1 MATIEKRGDTYKIT
15 VSCGYDLN
23 GKQIRRRM
31 TWKPEDGMTA
41 RQIKKELDRQA
52 VLFEEKC
59 RNGQVLDGNMKFAE
73 FAEKWFTDYAE
84 KQLRPTTI
92 AGYRWALKRTLPAI
106 GHIRLD
112 KLRPHHL
119 MAFYDNL
126 AESGIREDTL
136 YRCSVDFKAFLREQ
150 HTTAVQLAER
160 AGVGIRT
167 LYGLNKGNRV
177 KAETARK
184 IETALELSKPIFEPV
199 DGDAALSS
207 NTISHYHKMLS
218 SMLSTAVKWQLIYD
232 NPCLRVDPPKV
243 EHSEAHY
250 LDEVQ
255 AAHLL
260 DLLDDEPIVYR
271 TMITLLLHTGLRRGE
286 LCGLEWDDINFDLS
300 LLDVQR
306 TSLYLPEKGVFVD
319 ETKNSTSRRVL
330 KLTPDAVQLLK
341 RYRMWQNSERLR
353 IGDQWAEE
361 WEQHP
366 RLFTTWDGKPL
377 HPSTVTGWFH
387 TFIERSDLPPI
398 SIHSLR
404 HTNATLL
411 IAAGTNVRT
420 VSSHL
425 GHAQTS
431 TTMNIYSHSIKSAE
445 AAAAEALQSV
455 LTRKKKQ
462 A

>member
-1 MATIEKRGDTYKIT
+1 MATIKQRGDSYKIT

-23 GKQIRRRM
+23 GKQIRRHL
-31 TWKPEDGMTA
+31 TWTPEPGMTK
-41 RQIKKELDRQA
+41 RQLQKELDRQA

-73 FAEKWFTDYAE
+73 FAEKWFAEYAE

-150 HTTAVQLAER
+150 HTTAVQLTER

-286 LCGLEWDDINFDLS
+286 LCGLEWDDINFERAVIFVRRS
-300 LLDVQR
+300 
-306 TSLYLPEKGVFVD
+306 SLYLPGKGVFED
-319 ETKNSTSRRVL
+319 ETKNET
-330 KLTPDAVQLLK
+330 
-341 RYRMWQNSERLR
+341 SERCMKVSADVVTMLKAWRAEQSKQRLR
-353 IGDQWAEE
+353 MGDQW
-361 WEQHP
+361 QDSD
-366 RLFTTWDGKPL
+366 RLFTAWNGAPIRPDVITA
-377 HPSTVTGWFH
+377 WFH
-387 TFIERSDLPPI
+387 KFVTKNGLPPI
-398 SIHSLR
+398 HIHSLR

-411 IAAGTNVRT
+411 IAAGTSLTT
-420 VSSHL
+420 VAARL
-425 GHAQTS
+425 GHANS
-431 TTMNIYSHSIKSAE
+431 TTTSKIYAHAIKSADQ
-445 AAAAEALQSV
+445 AAAEVLQDILHPV
-455 LTRKKKQ
+455 KKQ

>member
-1 MATIEKRGDTYKIT
+1 M
-15 VSCGYDLN
+15 
-23 GKQIRRRM
+23 
-31 TWKPEDGMTA
+31 
-41 RQIKKELDRQA
+41 
-52 VLFEEKC
+52 
-59 RNGQVLDGNMKFAE
+59 
-73 FAEKWFTDYAE
+73 
-84 KQLRPTTI
+84 
-92 AGYRWALKRTLPAI
+92 
-106 GHIRLD
+106 
-112 KLRPHHL
+112 
-119 MAFYDNL
+119 
-126 AESGIREDTL
+126 
-136 YRCSVDFKAFLREQ
+136 
-150 HTTAVQLAER
+150 
-160 AGVGIRT
+160 
-167 LYGLNKGNRV
+167 
-177 KAETARK
+177 
-184 IETALELSKPIFEPV
+184 
-199 DGDAALSS
+199 
-207 NTISHYHKMLS
+207 
-218 SMLSTAVKWQLIYD
+218 
-232 NPCLRVDPPKV
+232 
-243 EHSEAHY
+243 
-250 LDEVQ
+250 Q

-319 ETKNSTSRRVL
+319 ETKNNTSRRVL

-353 IGDQWAEE
+353 IGDRWAEE

>member
-1 MATIEKRGDTYKIT
+1 MATIKQRGDSYKIT

-23 GKQIRRRM
+23 GKQIRRHL
-31 TWKPEDGMTA
+31 TWTPEPGMTK
-41 RQIKKELDRQA
+41 RQLQKELDRQA

-59 RNGQVLDGNMKFAE
+59 RNGQVLDGNIKFAE
-73 FAEKWFTDYAE
+73 FAEKWFTEYAE
-84 KQLRPTTI
+84 KQLRPTTV

-232 NPCLRVDPPKV
+232 NPCLRVDPPKI

-286 LCGLEWDDINFDLS
+286 LCGLEWKDIDFERAVIFVRRS
-300 LLDVQR
+300 
-306 TSLYLPEKGVFVD
+306 SLYLPGKGVFED
-319 ETKNSTSRRVL
+319 ETKNET
-330 KLTPDAVQLLK
+330 
-341 RYRMWQNSERLR
+341 SERCMKVSADVVTMLKAWRAEQSKQRLR
-353 IGDQWAEE
+353 MGDQW
-361 WEQHP
+361 QDSD
-366 RLFTTWDGKPL
+366 RLFTAWNGAPIRPDVITA
-377 HPSTVTGWFH
+377 WFH
-387 TFIERSDLPPI
+387 KFVTKNGLPPI
-398 SIHSLR
+398 HIHSLR

-411 IAAGTNVRT
+411 IAAGTSLTT
-420 VSSHL
+420 VAARL
-425 GHAQTS
+425 GHANS
-431 TTMNIYSHSIKSAE
+431 TTTSKIYAHAIKSADQ
-445 AAAAEALQSV
+445 AAAEVLQDILHPV
-455 LTRKKKQ
+455 KKQ

>member
-1 MATIEKRGDTYKIT
+1 
-15 VSCGYDLN
+15 
-23 GKQIRRRM
+23 
-31 TWKPEDGMTA
+31 
-41 RQIKKELDRQA
+41 
-52 VLFEEKC
+52 
-59 RNGQVLDGNMKFAE
+59 
-73 FAEKWFTDYAE
+73 
-84 KQLRPTTI
+84 
-92 AGYRWALKRTLPAI
+92 
-106 GHIRLD
+106 
-112 KLRPHHL
+112 
-119 MAFYDNL
+119 
-126 AESGIREDTL
+126 
-136 YRCSVDFKAFLREQ
+136 
-150 HTTAVQLAER
+150 
-160 AGVGIRT
+160 
-167 LYGLNKGNRV
+167 
-177 KAETARK
+177 
-184 IETALELSKPIFEPV
+184 
-199 DGDAALSS
+199 
-207 NTISHYHKMLS
+207 
-218 SMLSTAVKWQLIYD
+218 MLSTAVKWQLIYD
-232 NPCLRVDPPKV
+232 NPCLRVDPPKI

-319 ETKNSTSRRVL
+319 ETKNNTSRRVL

-411 IAAGTNVRT
+411 IAAGTNLTT
-420 VSSHL
+420 VAARL
-425 GHAQTS
+425 GHANS
-431 TTMNIYSHSIKSAE
+431 TTTSKIYAHVIQSAD
-445 AAAAEALQSV
+445 AAASAAIGSIVHQ
-455 LTRKKKQ
+455 K
-462 A
+462 